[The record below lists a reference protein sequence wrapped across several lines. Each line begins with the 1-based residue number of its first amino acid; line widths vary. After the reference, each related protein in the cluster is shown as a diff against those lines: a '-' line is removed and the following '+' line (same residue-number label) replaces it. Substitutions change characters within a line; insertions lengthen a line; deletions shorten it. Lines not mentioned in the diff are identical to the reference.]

1 MCFTPVIKCSVHFL
15 SSQIVDSDQVEDL
28 ADLGIQ
34 LIRKWKYLKLGIGCQ
49 LHHFIYS
56 SIMVKILC
64 VLKFIAALYNK
75 ELSLNL
81 NS

>member
-1 MCFTPVIKCSVHFL
+1 MCFTPVIKCSVHL
-15 SSQIVDSDQVEDL
+15 LNSQIVDSDQVEDL
-28 ADLGIQ
+28 ADLGIH
-34 LIRKWKYLKLGIGCQ
+34 LIRKWKYLKLRTDCQ
-49 LHHFIYS
+49 LHNFIYS

>member
-1 MCFTPVIKCSVHFL
+1 MHFL

-34 LIRKWKYLKLGIGCQ
+34 LIRKWKYLKLRIDCQ
-49 LHHFIYS
+49 LHHFMHP
-56 SIMVKILC
+56 SIMVKILY
-64 VLKFIAALYNK
+64 VLIFIAALYNK